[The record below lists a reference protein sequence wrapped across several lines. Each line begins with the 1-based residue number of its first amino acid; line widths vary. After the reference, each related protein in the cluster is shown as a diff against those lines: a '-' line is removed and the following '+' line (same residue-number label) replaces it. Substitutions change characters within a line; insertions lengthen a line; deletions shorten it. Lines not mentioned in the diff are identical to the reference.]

1 MKNSPF
7 NLEDKLAV
15 VTGGAGLIG
24 TAICKELANHNCR
37 IIIADN
43 DIEQA
48 QEVASELPGAE
59 AMVVDI
65 TDDESVAEFSKEIKE
80 QYDGADVLV
89 NNAYP
94 RSSDYGCAME
104 EVSMEQWEF
113 NLNAHL
119 GGSFRIIKHFLP
131 QMKKMQTASI
141 INMASIYGTQG
152 PDFSV
157 YEGTEITCPVE
168 YSAIKGGLINLTR
181 YLASYLGEYNIRV
194 NSISPGGVFD
204 NQPDTFVENY
214 RNKTPLNRMAKSED
228 IGGAVVYLASGAS
241 SYVTGHNL
249 VVDGGFTVC

>member
-24 TAICKELANHNCR
+24 TAICRELTNHNCR
-37 IIIADN
+37 VVIADN

-48 QEVASELPGAE
+48 QKVASELPGAE
-59 AMVVDI
+59 AMTVDI
-65 TDDESVAEFSKEIKE
+65 TKDNSVAEFSEKIKN
-80 QYDGADVLV
+80 QYGKVDVLV

-94 RSSDYGCAME
+94 RSPGYGCDME
-104 EVSMEQWEF
+104 EVSMQQWEF

-119 GGSFRIIKHFLP
+119 GGYFRVIKYFIP
-131 QMKKMQTASI
+131 QMKKMDTASI
-141 INMASIYGTQG
+141 INMASIYGIQG

-157 YEGTEITCPVE
+157 YKGTEMTCPVE

-214 RNKTPLNRMAKSED
+214 RKKTPLNRMAKSED
-228 IGGAVVYLASGAS
+228 IGGAVVYLASDAS
-241 SYVTGHNL
+241 SYVSGHNL